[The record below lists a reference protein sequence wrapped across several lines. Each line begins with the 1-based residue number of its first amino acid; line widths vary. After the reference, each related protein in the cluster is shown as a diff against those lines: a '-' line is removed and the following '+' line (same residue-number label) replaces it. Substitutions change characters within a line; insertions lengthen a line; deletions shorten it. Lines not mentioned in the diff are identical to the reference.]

1 MEKKKAIS
9 EILTTLEIEALLR
22 EGRLEEAYSQLNNL
36 LEKEPK
42 NAYGWYLLGGIYRRQ
57 QLWGEAINAYNKAK
71 LIDPE
76 GPAAVAIEGI
86 YEILNFRNTD
96 MMNP

>member
-9 EILTTLEIEALLR
+9 QILTTLEIEALLR
-22 EGRLEEAYSQLNNL
+22 ESKVEEAYSQLNAL
-36 LEKEPK
+36 LEAEPK

-57 QLWGEAINAYNKAK
+57 QLWGEAINAYTKAK
-71 LIDPE
+71 MIDPE
-76 GPAAVAIEGI
+76 GPAEVAIESI

-96 MMNP
+96 MLNP

>member
-1 MEKKKAIS
+1 MEKKKVIAQ
-9 EILTTLEIEALLR
+9 ILTTLEIEALLR
-22 EGRLEEAYSQLNNL
+22 ESKVEEAYSQLNAL
-36 LEKEPK
+36 LEAEPQ

-71 LIDPE
+71 MIDPD
-76 GPAAVAIEGI
+76 GPAAVAIESI

-96 MMNP
+96 MLNP

>member
-9 EILTTLEIEALLR
+9 QLLTTLEIDALQR
-22 EGRLEEAYSQLNNL
+22 EGKLEEAYTQLNAL
-36 LEKEPK
+36 LEREPG

-71 LIDPE
+71 MIDPD
-76 GPAAVAIEGI
+76 GPAAVAIEAI

-96 MMNP
+96 LMNP

>member
-9 EILTTLEIEALLR
+9 QILTTLEIEALLR
-22 EGRLEEAYSQLNNL
+22 ESKVEEAYSQLNAL
-36 LEKEPK
+36 LEAEPR

-57 QLWGEAINAYNKAK
+57 QLWGEAINAYNQAK
-71 LIDPE
+71 MIDPD
-76 GPAAVAIEGI
+76 GPAAIAIESI

-96 MMNP
+96 MLNP

>member
-9 EILTTLEIEALLR
+9 QILTTLEIEALLR
-22 EGRLEEAYSQLNNL
+22 ESKVEEAYSQLNVL
-36 LEKEPK
+36 LEAEPR

-57 QLWGEAINAYNKAK
+57 QLWGEAINAYNQAK
-71 LIDPE
+71 MIDPD
-76 GPAAVAIEGI
+76 GPAAVAIESI

-96 MMNP
+96 MLNP

>member
-9 EILTTLEIEALLR
+9 QILTTLEIEALLR
-22 EGRLEEAYSQLNNL
+22 ESKVEEAYSQLNAL
-36 LEKEPK
+36 LEAEPR

-57 QLWGEAINAYNKAK
+57 QLWGEAINAYNQAK
-71 LIDPE
+71 MIDPD
-76 GPAAVAIEGI
+76 GPAAVAIESI

>member
-9 EILTTLEIEALLR
+9 QLLTTLEIDALQR
-22 EGRLEEAYSQLNNL
+22 EGKLEEAYTPLNAL
-36 LEKEPK
+36 LEREPG

-71 LIDPE
+71 MIDPD
-76 GPAAVAIEGI
+76 GPAAVAIEAI

-96 MMNP
+96 LMNP

>member
-1 MEKKKAIS
+1 MEKKKTIS
-9 EILTTLEIEALLR
+9 QILTTLEIEALLR
-22 EGRLEEAYSQLNNL
+22 ECKIEEVYVQLNVL
-36 LEKEPK
+36 LEQEPR

-57 QLWGEAINAYNKAK
+57 QLWGEAINAYTKAK
-71 LIDPE
+71 MIDPE
-76 GPAAVAIEGI
+76 GPAAVAIESI

>member
-1 MEKKKAIS
+1 MDKKKAIS
-9 EILTTLEIEALLR
+9 QLLTTLEIEALQR
-22 EGRLEEAYSQLNNL
+22 EGKLEEAYTQLNAL
-36 LEKEPK
+36 LEREPG

-71 LIDPE
+71 MIDPD
-76 GPAAVAIEGI
+76 GPAAVAIEAI

>member
-9 EILTTLEIEALLR
+9 QILTTLEIEALLR
-22 EGRLEEAYSQLNNL
+22 ESKVEEAYTQLNAL
-36 LEKEPK
+36 LEAEPR

-57 QLWGEAINAYNKAK
+57 QLWGEAINAYNQAK
-71 LIDPE
+71 MIDPD
-76 GPAAVAIEGI
+76 GPAAVAIESI

-96 MMNP
+96 MLNP